1 MKRLGT
7 MLLVVL
13 GCLLLASP
21 GWARDLYLNG
31 KLINGVRKQ
40 TFKNV
45 TVRIDNKGNVYII
58 GKQYQVRYNKPKTA
72 ADTDQQPPAGRA
84 SEARPEARTEAR
96 PAPRTT
102 RESPQPRPEKSYVVV
117 AQRDVKN
124 GSGYRINILING
136 KKVRS
141 ILTQLPQD
149 VFDVTKY
156 LKKGANKL
164 VVEAIKVNDKAAGTF
179 SMFLTVGSI
188 KKGVVKVQKPYVFKY
203 KREAK
208 ETRSYRHIYSID
220 IQ

>member
-45 TVRIDNKGNVYII
+45 TVRIDKKGNVYIV
-58 GKQYQVRYNKPKTA
+58 GKQYQVRYNKPKPA
-72 ADTDQQPPAGRA
+72 AGTKQQPPARRA
-84 SEARPEARTEAR
+84 PEAQPEARPTPR
-96 PAPRTT
+96 PAAGTN
-102 RESPQPRPEKSYVVV
+102 SLQPRPEKNYVVV

-124 GSGYRINILING
+124 GSGYRINILLNG
-136 KKVRS
+136 KKVRT

-164 VVEAIKVNDKAAGTF
+164 VVEAIKVNDKATGTF

-188 KKGVVKVQKPYVFKY
+188 KKGVVKVQKPYVFSY